1 MPDTRQW
8 CFGPFRLDPTTQ
20 SLWCDAVLLPLPPK
34 PTAVLVYLVAHAGQ
48 VVAKETLLKA
58 VWPTTAV
65 TEGVLKTC
73 LGQIRQVLGET
84 ARHPQYIATLHRRGY
99 RFVAPVTVVDW
110 PETPSPEAPLQRAG
124 PAPRPQEALP
134 PAAPPHRL
142 AAARPQSVAVFSP
155 APIGERTLRT
165 GPERAPLPD
174 TPTAL

>member
-1 MPDTRQW
+1 MPDTRHW

-20 SLWCDAVLLPLPPK
+20 SLWRDAVVLPLPPK
-34 PTAVLVYLVAHAGQ
+34 PAAVLAYLVTHAGQ
-48 VVAKETLLKA
+48 VVAKETLLEA

-84 ARHPQYIATLHRRGY
+84 ARHRQYMAALHRGGY
-99 RFVAPVTVVDW
+99 RFVAPVPVVDW
-110 PETPSPEAPLQRAG
+110 PKTPSPGAPLQGAE
-124 PAPRPQEALP
+124 PAPRPQEAPP

-142 AAARPQSVAVFSP
+142 AAACPQPGAVVSP

-165 GPERAPLPD
+165 G
-174 TPTAL
+174 